1 MTIESMKKK
10 VAARGQGGFTLIELL
25 VVIAILAI
33 LAGVVVFAV
42 GNSTNNAKLVACRT
56 ERSAIITAVAAANT
70 SNLVNTTAETYKAY
84 LKTTP
89 KYFTQAGPDTA
100 PTGFARDLITAAVP
114 DETEANGGCKALV
127 PADWT

>member
-70 SNLVNTTAETYKAY
+70 SNLVNTTAEDYTAY
-84 LKTTP
+84 LKTEP
-89 KYFTQAGPDTA
+89 KYFSLAGTAAA
-100 PTGFARDLITAAVP
+100 PTGFSRLLITAAAP
-114 DETEANGGCKALV
+114 DSA
-127 PADWT
+127 